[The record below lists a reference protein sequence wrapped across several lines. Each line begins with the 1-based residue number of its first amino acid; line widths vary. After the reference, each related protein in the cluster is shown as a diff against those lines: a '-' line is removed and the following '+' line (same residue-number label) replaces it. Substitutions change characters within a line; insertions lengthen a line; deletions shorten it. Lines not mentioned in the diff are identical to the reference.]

1 MAFTALPDPSCAEKT
16 RTVSTPELTGRF
28 LLLGIREAD
37 QRTEAPSSLILGY
50 SVSPLGVFLFLFH
63 LFPVGPYPMCE
74 NFFLN
79 PVFILDFT
87 HRHSS

>member
-1 MAFTALPDPSCAEKT
+1 MALPDPRCAEKT

-37 QRTEAPSSLILGY
+37 QRAEAPSSLILGY
-50 SVSPLGVFLFLFH
+50 SVSPLGVFLFLLH

-74 NFFLN
+74 IFFFKSN
-79 PVFILDFT
+79 VYFGFYT
-87 HRHSS
+87 QT

>member
-1 MAFTALPDPSCAEKT
+1 M
-16 RTVSTPELTGRF
+16 PELTGRF